1 MAIAKISGV
10 AVYQIIELLFYRLAC
25 ILNRDLKR
33 YCKNYFTFTS
43 RNCAGM
49 NIRFSLF
56 FLIAVILLS
65 SCGSAKYGRDA
76 MLSQDIGEYYK
87 AIERYRIATRKEKDR
102 NKRMEYAYQTAE
114 CYRFIGDYERAE
126 LYYKNAIRRGYPGK
140 IALLHHA
147 GMLRATQKYEDAI
160 ETYRAY
166 LDSVPGDLQALYGL
180 ESIRKTQGWVA
191 NPTRHII
198 NPIKEINSRESDF
211 SPVFVAGRDNEIIFT
226 SSRNAV
232 TGKQKSM
239 ITGQGYTDLFRS
251 TFGVQKQKWET
262 PKLLDEDLIIN
273 TEDEEGAATLTST
286 GEQMI
291 FTRCRYN
298 KNEPLGAELYS
309 SSQSRGSFSDATR
322 VGVVGD
328 SIVAAHPAFSENEN
342 LLYFVSDMEGGFGGK
357 DIWVAEKK
365 GGSFGNPV
373 NLGDSINTPG
383 DEMFPFVRDNGELYF
398 SSNYQMGMGG
408 LDIFV
413 AKKDDDGKWIV
424 ENMGSPVNSPADDFG
439 IAFVKG
445 ENKGMFTSNRKGSRG
460 DDIYSFVV
468 PPKIYQVEG
477 EVFDKE
483 NNSHIDGA
491 TVRIIGTDGTN
502 MKMRAQNGKFK
513 MKLKPETEYVFAAFK
528 DGYLRDKGT
537 ANTIGLNDSKDFKFE
552 LYLAPTDAPIKVNNI
567 NYEFAR
573 FELLPESKLAL
584 DTVYQVLVFNPTI
597 TIELMAHT
605 DYVGSETAN
614 FELSQKRAQS
624 VVDYLIE
631 KGISPQRLV
640 AKGYGETWPKVV
652 TRELTR
658 QYDFLKRNDEL
669 TEDFIKKL
677 TPEQQQIANAI
688 NRRTEF
694 RVLSTD
700 FIEKFDAE
708 PEK

>member
-1 MAIAKISGV
+1 MNLRIA
-10 AVYQIIELLFYRLAC
+10 
-25 ILNRDLKR
+25 
-33 YCKNYFTFTS
+33 
-43 RNCAGM
+43 
-49 NIRFSLF
+49 LF
-56 FLIAVILLS
+56 FLLIIILS
-65 SCGSAKYGRDA
+65 GCGSAKYGRDA
-76 MLSQDIGEYYK
+76 MLSQDIGEYFK
-87 AIERYRIATRKEKDR
+87 AIERYRKATRKEKDR
-102 NKRMEYAYQTAE
+102 EKRMLYAYKTAE
-114 CYRFIGDYERAE
+114 CYRYIGDYERAE
-126 LYYKNAIRRGYPGK
+126 LYYKNAIRRGYPNDT
-140 IALLHHA
+140 ALLYHA
-147 GMLRATQKYEDAI
+147 DMLRATQQYEAAI
-160 ETYRAY
+160 ETYRTY
-166 LDSVPGDLQALYGL
+166 LDSVPGDERAIAGL
-180 ESIRKTQGWVA
+180 ESIRKTQDWVA

-198 NPIKEINSRESDF
+198 NPIKELNSRESDY
-211 SPVFVAGRDNEIIFT
+211 SPVFVAGRDNEVVFT
-226 SSRNAV
+226 SSRKSV

-239 ITGQGYTDLFRS
+239 ITGQGYTDIFRS
-251 TFGVQKQKWET
+251 TFGIQKQKWEV
-262 PKLLDEDLIIN
+262 PKLLDENLIVN
-273 TEDEEGAATLTST
+273 TEDEEGAVTLSST

-291 FTRCRYN
+291 FTRCRYD
-298 KNEPLGAELYS
+298 KNQPLGAELYS
-309 SSQSRGSFSDATR
+309 TSQSRGSFADAVR
-322 VGVVGD
+322 VDVVGD
-328 SIVAAHPAFSENEN
+328 SIIAAHPAFNETET

-365 GGSFGNPV
+365 GGSFSNPV
-373 NLGDSINTPG
+373 NLGDTINTPG
-383 DEMFPFVRDNGELYF
+383 DEMFPYVRDNGELYF
-398 SSNYQMGMGG
+398 ASNYRLGMGG
-408 LDIFV
+408 FDLFV
-413 AKKDDDGKWIV
+413 ATKDEDGRWNV
-424 ENMGSPVNSPADDFG
+424 ENMGSPMNSPADDFG

-460 DDIYSFVV
+460 DDIYSFLV

-477 EVFDKE
+477 TVFDKE
-483 NNSHIDGA
+483 NNSKIDGA

-502 MKMRAQNGKFK
+502 MKMRTQNGSFK

-528 DGYLRDKGT
+528 DGYLRDKAT
-537 ANTIGLNDSKDFKFE
+537 ASTVGLADSKDFEFE
-552 LYLAPTDAPIKVNNI
+552 LFLTPTDSPIKVDNI
-567 NYEFAR
+567 NYEFAS
-573 FELLPESKLAL
+573 FELLPESKIAL

-605 DYVGSETAN
+605 DYVGSDKAN

-652 TRELTR
+652 TREIAK

>member
-1 MAIAKISGV
+1 MNFRIA
-10 AVYQIIELLFYRLAC
+10 
-25 ILNRDLKR
+25 
-33 YCKNYFTFTS
+33 
-43 RNCAGM
+43 
-49 NIRFSLF
+49 LF
-56 FLIAVILLS
+56 FLLIIILS
-65 SCGSAKYGRDA
+65 GCGSAKYGRDA
-76 MLSQDIGEYYK
+76 MLSQDIGEYFK
-87 AIERYRIATRKEKDR
+87 AIERYRKATRKEKDR
-102 NKRMEYAYQTAE
+102 EKRMLYAYKTAE
-114 CYRFIGDYERAE
+114 CYRYIGDYERAE
-126 LYYKNAIRRGYPGK
+126 LYYKNAIRRGYPNDT
-140 IALLHHA
+140 ALLYHA
-147 GMLRATQKYEDAI
+147 DMLRATQQYEAAI
-160 ETYRAY
+160 ETYRTY
-166 LDSVPGDLQALYGL
+166 LDSVPGDERAIAGL
-180 ESIRKTQGWVA
+180 ESIRKTQDWVA

-198 NPIKEINSRESDF
+198 NPIKELNSRESDY
-211 SPVFVAGRDNEIIFT
+211 SPVFVAGRDNEVVFT
-226 SSRNAV
+226 SSRKSV

-239 ITGQGYTDLFRS
+239 ITGQGYTDIFRS
-251 TFGVQKQKWET
+251 TFGIQKQKWEV
-262 PKLLDEDLIIN
+262 PKLLDENLIVN
-273 TEDEEGAATLTST
+273 TEDEEGAVTLSST

-291 FTRCRYN
+291 FTRCRYD
-298 KNEPLGAELYS
+298 KNQPLGAELYS
-309 SSQSRGSFSDATR
+309 TSQSRGSFADAVR
-322 VGVVGD
+322 VDVVGD
-328 SIVAAHPAFSENEN
+328 SIIAAHPAFNETET

-365 GGSFGNPV
+365 GGSFSNPV
-373 NLGDSINTPG
+373 NLGDTINTPG
-383 DEMFPFVRDNGELYF
+383 DEMFPYVRDNGELYF
-398 SSNYQMGMGG
+398 ASNYRLGMGG
-408 LDIFV
+408 FDLFV
-413 AKKDDDGKWIV
+413 ATKDEDGRWNV
-424 ENMGSPVNSPADDFG
+424 ENMGSPMNSPADDFG

-460 DDIYSFVV
+460 DDIYSFLV

-477 EVFDKE
+477 TVFDKE
-483 NNSHIDGA
+483 NNSKIDGA

-502 MKMRAQNGKFK
+502 MKMRTQNGSFK

-528 DGYLRDKGT
+528 DGYLRDKAT
-537 ANTIGLNDSKDFKFE
+537 ASTVGLADSKDFEFE
-552 LYLAPTDAPIKVNNI
+552 LFLTPTDSPIKVDNI
-567 NYEFAR
+567 NYEFAS
-573 FELLPESKLAL
+573 FELLPESKIAL

-605 DYVGSETAN
+605 DYVGSDKAN

-652 TRELTR
+652 TREIAK